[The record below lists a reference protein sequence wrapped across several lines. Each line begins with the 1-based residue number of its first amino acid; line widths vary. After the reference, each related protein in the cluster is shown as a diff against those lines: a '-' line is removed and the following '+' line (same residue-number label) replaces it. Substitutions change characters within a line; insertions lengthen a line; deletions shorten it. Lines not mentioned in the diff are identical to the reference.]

1 MEVSVSLS
9 TGFVSESAARWRLSK
24 KKANTI
30 ILTVP
35 NGKRTMGKIVL
46 MMRKIQTFTRLIDHA
61 KSRKNQSSVTKA
73 RAKIREYKKL
83 VYGLKKQL
91 GFTGFQVLSQ
101 NKVSRSAKSKSM
113 GKSTYTVMFDAPA
126 RKKMTSLS
134 NIPEYVE
141 DFNSVTPLYK
151 LDLEITDYKMW
162 DAVETYIMKHA
173 GEGLLHTFDGSN
185 VSRQFFKPFTARI
198 FADDK
203 TDLISL
209 ALRFGEDDYADDAID
224 KTHGH
229 VFFAALKKYNE
240 DNF

>member
-35 NGKRTMGKIVL
+35 NGKRPMGKIVL

-61 KSRKNQSSVTKA
+61 KSRKNQPSVTKA

-83 VYGLKKQL
+83 VYGLKKKL

-101 NKVSRSAKSKSM
+101 NKVSRSAKAKSM
-113 GKSTYTVMFDAPA
+113 TKSTYTVMFDAPA

-134 NIPEYVE
+134 NIPEYVS
-141 DFNSVTPLYK
+141 DFHRATALYV
-151 LDLEITDYKMW
+151 LDLEITDRKMW
-162 DAVETYIMKHA
+162 ESVDAYISKHA
-173 GEGLLHTFDGSN
+173 GGGLLHTFSSN
-185 VSRQFFKPFTARI
+185 TLPSHAFKPHTARI

-224 KTHGH
+224 KIQAS
-229 VFFAALKKYNE
+229 VFWAALKKHND